1 MNVLVQTQYLE
12 NYGDDEKPW
21 WKFKGGR
28 KILVTGCDKD
38 ANAVAFVIA
47 KLNDLG
53 LVNSHWIETPRHR
66 ELVAD
71 DFDAESLKEEFL
83 RTLEEDGRE
92 VTEWEYEIISLTQQ
106 QQQTER
112 TKS

>member
-47 KLNDLG
+47 KLNEEH
-53 LVNSHWIETPRHR
+53 LVGPYWIETPRHWDV
-66 ELVAD
+66 VAD
-71 DFDAESLKEEFL
+71 DFDAESLEHHPY
-83 RTLEEDGRE
+83 E

-106 QQQTER
+106 Q
-112 TKS
+112 

>member
-21 WKFKGGR
+21 LKFKGGR

-47 KLNDLG
+47 KLNEEH
-53 LVNSHWIETPRHR
+53 LVGHYWI
-66 ELVAD
+66 
-71 DFDAESLKEEFL
+71 
-83 RTLEEDGRE
+83 
-92 VTEWEYEIISLTQQ
+92 
-106 QQQTER
+106 
-112 TKS
+112 